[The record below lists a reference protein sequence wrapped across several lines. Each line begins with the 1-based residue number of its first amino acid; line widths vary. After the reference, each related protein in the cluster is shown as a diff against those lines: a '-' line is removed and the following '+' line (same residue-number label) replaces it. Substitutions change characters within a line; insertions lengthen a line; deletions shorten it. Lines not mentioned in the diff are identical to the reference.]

1 MGKGKRIKLFGL
13 ADIDRELATAHE
25 ELVPT
30 LVNNPDKLTEFKGM
44 VELRD
49 RLRRRI

>member
-1 MGKGKRIKLFGL
+1 MSKKPRLFGL

-25 ELVPT
+25 ELVPKLIT
-30 LVNNPDKLTEFKGM
+30 HPDKLTEFKGM
-44 VELRD
+44 IELRD